1 MRPSN
6 TAVRKQ
12 LQKWLQDLRTLAA
25 AKEEQKAAAG
35 GQGLGQGPGQGVG
48 QAPPSAPAGAVVAAR
63 DASVREHVTVLLE
76 RWLRVWTSSNDQ
88 VFGQYLQLMHQY
100 GKIASPIVSPF
111 PINLHHQHNTTQYTL
126 TLSQPTGFFSY
137 LSKQVC

>member
-12 LQKWLQDLRTLAA
+12 LQKWLHDLRTLAA
-25 AKEEQKAAAG
+25 SKEEQKAAANGGQQG
-35 GQGLGQGPGQGVG
+35 GQGGQVGVG
-48 QAPPSAPAGAVVAAR
+48 LPVAAAAVVAAR